1 MLKGKSTALVTTTI
15 GSVAAT
21 ALLLMMV
28 APSIMPTATTS
39 AFAAPPAK
47 TKDLMIIV
55 VDAETGDRVAGE
67 CNVFTDIGAFSFIET
82 NAGGIA
88 RVTLGADATS
98 ADIAC
103 GTGAGFGSTEGVTLK
118 PTGTTRAT
126 VEV

>member
-1 MLKGKSTALVTTTI
+1 MLKENRLPLVTTTTI
-15 GSVAAT
+15 GSVAAA

-28 APSIMPTATTS
+28 APSIMPTTS

-55 VDAETGDRVAGE
+55 VDAETVDRVAGE
-67 CNVFTDIGAFSFIET
+67 CVVFTDIGTGSFIET

-98 ADIAC
+98 ADISC
-103 GTGAGFGSTEGVTLK
+103 DTGAGFGSTEGVTLK